1 MFSEPSENVS
11 VSQNRWCF
19 CFRKRYENTFPSLSR
34 TLFTFFLFRV
44 LKVTSSP
51 ARNSVT
57 RQFLVMFVKMKHFRP
72 SVTFCSHSV
81 LLGPCVQA
89 LTDTPGKDRK
99 GRKGSKVKLE
109 YKVNGQGTTME
120 FVRSGGNEK
129 PSLERRTILSRD
141 GEQTTVIA
149 FIFVT
154 RTSQDTVNKMR
165 CWKKV
170 PRAGAWPRELHCSF
184 SFFLSPLNRP
194 SSCVA
199 ISFYFYMRLFLRNS
213 AEPIGNS
220 LQSI

>member
-1 MFSEPSENVS
+1 MYRYFKIVGASVFENGMKIHFL
-11 VSQNRWCF
+11 R
-19 CFRKRYENTFPSLSR
+19 FRVH
-34 TLFTFFLFRV
+34 FFFVCV

-57 RQFLVMFVKMKHFRP
+57 RQFLIMFVKMKHFRP
-72 SVTFCSHSV
+72 SVTFCSHSA
-81 LLGPCVQA
+81 LLGLYVQA
-89 LTDTPGKDRK
+89 LTNTPGKDRK
-99 GRKGSKVKLE
+99 RRQGSKVKLE

-120 FVRSGGNEK
+120 FVRSGGNGK
-129 PSLERRTILSRD
+129 SSLERRAILPRD

-170 PRAGAWPRELHCSF
+170 PRAGSWPRELHCSF

-194 SSCVA
+194 PYCVA
-199 ISFYFYMRLFLRNS
+199 ISFYLYMRLFLYNG
-213 AEPIGNS
+213 AESIGNS